1 MQIVIENVKN
11 FKFDSQDES
20 NFNGK
25 ILEVKTS
32 TSEVLNFDSGKLIA
46 NESEINFLYI
56 DDTFQFDIIHSKILK
71 LRTSLHD
78 NGTVEYS
85 TIGTIQK
92 LKVLR
97 NLSISNSRID
107 EISSLG
113 IFVLGTLKMEN
124 VTIGKINEEGLINN
138 GCTIMKNVTIH
149 TAVGYSIFI
158 GHHCSCNE
166 FKDLTFE
173 EGVNYPIV
181 AVRMS
186 PSSLSNVMIRKRILN
201 DIPILGN
208 LPPISVFT
216 TSAPIITTE
225 EKITS
230 LTPIEP
236 GTNLSVS
243 TPSIDPLI
251 RSSVSTTFIEQ
262 VTTSPATISPTEPLL
277 DYPNSTS
284 PIEIVA
290 SFSAATS
297 SVEQLAKSS
306 VSTLSIEQ
314 LARSSVSTS
323 SIEQLAS
330 SSVSTSSIEQLA
342 SSSISTS
349 SIVQVKKFLEST
361 SSMEQQLLTKSPV
374 STSFIQPAIKFTTLT
389 SSNDQSTK
397 FPVSTLPAELL
408 TASSEDYSL
417 LAQVTTASVSSI
429 TIKPETI
436 SPLLYYHSLLMAHSS
451 QMNLSEKTQA
461 TLVASLY
468 DASVLNS
475 PDINIFPSSD
485 SGHTSPVSGN
495 HVERISS
502 AVVSTIGTFLILV
515 LVISGFIIN
524 KK

>member
-56 DDTFQFDIIHSKILK
+56 EDTFQFDIIHSKILK

-113 IFVLGTLKMEN
+113 IFVLGTLKLEN

-158 GHHCSCNE
+158 GHHSSCNE

-173 EGVNYPIV
+173 ESVNYPIV

-306 VSTLSIEQ
+306 VST
-314 LARSSVSTS
+314 
-323 SIEQLAS
+323 
-330 SSVSTSSIEQLA
+330 
-342 SSSISTS
+342 S

-374 STSFIQPAIKFTTLT
+374 STSFIQPAIKFTTPT

-408 TASSEDYSL
+408 TASSEDYTL
-417 LAQVTTASVSSI
+417 LSQATTTSVSSI
-429 TIKPETI
+429 TIKPDTI

-451 QMNLSEKTQA
+451 QMNFSEKTQA
-461 TLVASLY
+461 TLVGSLY